1 MDLNFYNRRNSMT
14 KKVAYVTGGMG
25 GIGTSICQRLAKD
38 GFTVVA
44 GCGPTR
50 DFTKWLHEQK
60 AQGYTFYASVGNVG
74 DWDSTIE
81 AFAAVKAEHG
91 PISVLVNNAGITRDG
106 QFHKMSKADWDTV
119 ISTNLNSMFN
129 VTKQVVGDM
138 IDAKW
143 GRIIN
148 ISSVNGQKGQFGQVN
163 YSTAKAG
170 LHGFTMAL
178 AQELASKGVT
188 VNTVS
193 PGYVGTDMVK
203 AIRPDVLEKIVAG
216 VPAKRLGTPEEIA
229 SIIAWIA
236 SDEGGYA
243 TGADFSLNG
252 GLHMG

>member
-1 MDLNFYNRRNSMT
+1 MT

-38 GFTVVA
+38 GYTVVA

-50 DFTKWLHEQK
+50 DHAKWIDEQK
-60 AQGYTFYASVGNVG
+60 AEGYTFYASVGNVG
-74 DWDSTIE
+74 DWDSTVE
-81 AFAAVKAEHG
+81 AFAAVKAAHG

-106 QFHKMSKADWDTV
+106 QFHKMSKADWDAV

-138 IDAKW
+138 IEAKF

-193 PGYVGTDMVK
+193 PGYIGTEMVK

-236 SDEGGYA
+236 SEEGGYA

>member
-1 MDLNFYNRRNSMT
+1 MS

-25 GIGTSICQRLAKD
+25 GIGTSICQRLHKE

-50 DFTKWLHEQK
+50 DHAKWLAEQK
-60 AQGYTFYASVGNVG
+60 AEGYTFYASVGNVG
-74 DWDSTIE
+74 DWDSTVE
-81 AFAAVKAEHG
+81 AFAAVKAAHG
-91 PISVLVNNAGITRDG
+91 SISVLVNNAGITRDG
-106 QFHKMSKADWDTV
+106 QFHKMSKADWDAV

-138 IDAKW
+138 IEAKF

-178 AQELASKGVT
+178 AQELAAKGVT

-193 PGYVGTDMVK
+193 PGYIGTDMVK